1 MNHII
6 ISTLL
11 LLVGIIVG
19 FGLTL
24 LINTLREN
32 NASKKISLMMEEAS
46 KKADQLKRDSLMEAK
61 EKNFQLKQELDKEIK
76 EKKQELK
83 ESELRL
89 EKREG
94 SLDKR
99 DEICQKRETTIDERE
114 EKLTQRQKE
123 IQQEQVE
130 VENLKKEQLELL
142 EKISG
147 FSKEKAREVVMQK
160 VKDAMAKEVT
170 LYINEQEMEA
180 KLTAEKKAKDMLLI

>member
-94 SLDKR
+94 SLDNR
-99 DEICQKRETTIDERE
+99 D
-114 EKLTQRQKE
+114 
-123 IQQEQVE
+123 
-130 VENLKKEQLELL
+130 
-142 EKISG
+142 
-147 FSKEKAREVVMQK
+147 
-160 VKDAMAKEVT
+160 
-170 LYINEQEMEA
+170 
-180 KLTAEKKAKDMLLI
+180 